1 MSNVKEILE
10 RASLDSMIACLLDEP
25 EPVKGEI
32 EVSDNAIE
40 DSYTEFIRE
49 LVQLYPE
56 INKDD
61 EELIDA
67 IIRMAAVHEEIYFKA
82 GLIVGSRI
90 AHEIEEGKE
99 SLKLW

>member
-1 MSNVKEILE
+1 MPNVKEILE

-25 EPVKGEI
+25 EPVRGKIEI
-32 EVSDNAIE
+32 SDNAIE

-49 LVQLYPE
+49 LVQIYPE

-61 EELIDA
+61 DELIDA
-67 IIRMAAVHEEIYFKA
+67 IVRMAAIHEEIYFKA

-90 AHEIEEGKE
+90 VHELKE
-99 SLKLW
+99 SEETLKL

>member
-61 EELIDA
+61 DELIDA
-67 IIRMAAVHEEIYFKA
+67 IIRMVAIHEEIYFKA

-99 SLKLW
+99 SLKL

>member
-1 MSNVKEILE
+1 MSSVRGILE

-32 EVSDNAIE
+32 EISDNAIE
-40 DSYTEFIRE
+40 ESYTEFILK
-49 LVQLYPE
+49 LVQLYPG

-61 EELIDA
+61 DELIDA
-67 IIRMAAVHEEIYFKA
+67 IVRMAAIQEEIYFKA

-90 AHEIEEGKE
+90 AHEIKEGEET
-99 SLKLW
+99 LKL

>member
-99 SLKLW
+99 SLKL

>member
-10 RASLDSMIACLLDEP
+10 RAGLDSMIACLLDEP
-25 EPVKGEI
+25 ESVKGEI
-32 EVSDNAIE
+32 EMSDNAIE

-49 LVQLYPE
+49 LVQLYPG

-61 EELIDA
+61 DELIDA
-67 IIRMAAVHEEIYFKA
+67 IVRMVAIHEEIYFKA

-90 AHEIEEGKE
+90 AHEVKDGEGT
-99 SLKLW
+99 LRL

>member
-25 EPVKGEI
+25 EPVKGNI

-56 INKDD
+56 INKEDD
-61 EELIDA
+61 GLIDA
-67 IIRMAAVHEEIYFKA
+67 IIRMAAIHEEIYFKA

-90 AHEIEEGKE
+90 ANEVKEEE
-99 SLKLW
+99 RTLKLW

>member
-1 MSNVKEILE
+1 MSNIKEILE

-25 EPVKGEI
+25 KPVKGEI

-56 INKDD
+56 INKEDD
-61 EELIDA
+61 ELIDA
-67 IIRMAAVHEEIYFKA
+67 MIRMAAVHEEIYFKA

-90 AHEIEEGKE
+90 AHEIDEGKE
-99 SLKLW
+99 SLKL

>member
-1 MSNVKEILE
+1 MSNIKEILE

-56 INKDD
+56 INKEDD
-61 EELIDA
+61 GLIDA

-90 AHEIEEGKE
+90 AHELKKEERT
-99 SLKLW
+99 LKL

>member
-1 MSNVKEILE
+1 MSNIKEVLE

-32 EVSDNAIE
+32 EISDNAIE
-40 DSYTEFIRE
+40 ESYTEFILK
-49 LVQLYPE
+49 LVQLYPG

-61 EELIDA
+61 DELIDA
-67 IIRMAAVHEEIYFKA
+67 IVRMAAIQEEIYFKA

-90 AHEIEEGKE
+90 AHEIKKE
-99 SLKLW
+99 RRL

>member
-1 MSNVKEILE
+1 MSNIKEVLE

-32 EVSDNAIE
+32 EISDNAIE
-40 DSYTEFIRE
+40 ESYTEFILK
-49 LVQLYPE
+49 LVQLYPG

-61 EELIDA
+61 DELIDA
-67 IIRMAAVHEEIYFKA
+67 IVRMAAIQEEIYFKA

-90 AHEIEEGKE
+90 AHEIKEGEET
-99 SLKLW
+99 LKL

>member
-1 MSNVKEILE
+1 MSNIREIIE

-56 INKDD
+56 INKKDD
-61 EELIDA
+61 ELIDA
-67 IIRMAAVHEEIYFKA
+67 IIKMATIHEEIYFKA
-82 GLIVGSRI
+82 GLIIGSRI
-90 AHEIEEGKE
+90 AHEIKEGE
-99 SLKLW
+99 MILKL

>member
-61 EELIDA
+61 DELIDA
-67 IIRMAAVHEEIYFKA
+67 IIRMAAIHEEIYFKA

-90 AHEIEEGKE
+90 AHELKKGERA
-99 SLKLW
+99 LKL

>member
-1 MSNVKEILE
+1 MSNIKEILE

-40 DSYTEFIRE
+40 DSYTEFIRV

-56 INKDD
+56 INREDD
-61 EELIDA
+61 ELIDA
-67 IIRMAAVHEEIYFKA
+67 IIKMVTIHEEIYFKA

-90 AHEIEEGKE
+90 AHEIGKGE
-99 SLKLW
+99 IEI

>member
-1 MSNVKEILE
+1 MSNIKEILE
-10 RASLDSMIACLLDEP
+10 RASLDSMIACLLNEP

-56 INKDD
+56 INKEDD
-61 EELIDA
+61 GLIDA
-67 IIRMAAVHEEIYFKA
+67 IIRMATIHEEIYFKA

-90 AHEIEEGKE
+90 AHDIEEGKE
-99 SLKLW
+99 SLKL

>member
-1 MSNVKEILE
+1 MSNIKEILE
-10 RASLDSMIACLLDEP
+10 RASLDNMIACLLDEP

-56 INKDD
+56 INKEDD
-61 EELIDA
+61 GLIDA

-90 AHEIEEGKE
+90 AHEIEEGNE
-99 SLKLW
+99 SLKL